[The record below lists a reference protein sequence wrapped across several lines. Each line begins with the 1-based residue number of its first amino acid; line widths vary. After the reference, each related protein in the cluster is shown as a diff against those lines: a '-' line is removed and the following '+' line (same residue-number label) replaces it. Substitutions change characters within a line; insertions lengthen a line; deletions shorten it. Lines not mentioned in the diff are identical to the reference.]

1 MEVELSY
8 VSISLYI
15 HIYVYVHYTIFY
27 NIIQYTDS
35 LGLLIQINMQNSFQ
49 FRNRVLWLL
58 RIQENSSNKNAPP
71 LNVPD
76 PLVFG
81 KDHFREA
88 ISSQTARNAREGMYC
103 LRVSSQ
109 CAKNDNSPSHAASRQ
124 KKNKKGQFSC
134 YQMLPCFTGIQHWTK
149 T

>member
-1 MEVELSY
+1 MCLY
-8 VSISLYI
+8 LYI
-15 HIYVYVHYTIFY
+15 YIYIHYTILY

-35 LGLLIQINMQNSFQ
+35 LGLLIQITMQNSFQ

-71 LNVPD
+71 VNVPD
-76 PLVFG
+76 LLILG

-103 LRVSSQ
+103 LRVSIVSVQ
-109 CAKNDNSPSHAASRQ
+109 KRTILLLLNAPLFHRNSTLDQDLTSHC
-124 KKNKKGQFSC
+124 NKIMTLFQTPH
-134 YQMLPCFTGIQHWTK
+134 M
-149 T
+149 